1 MPGIYFSFVR
11 ECGATGAGIVVA
23 PKVRA
28 ALAPVIGEWNPI
40 PAKIISGIIGGMFCS
55 LMTQWLHN
63 NSLRAGNIYQY
74 TGQLPS
80 TLEVLDLTWKELGY
94 RMFYLNADRRV
105 LSTATATTAQD
116 DTSPPGGGAVAR
128 RDVLRVRRQRGAAW
142 ASAPARRGSMRWA
155 WS

>member
-105 LSTATATTAQD
+105 LSTATATTALTVID
-116 DTSPPGGGAVAR
+116 IFA
-128 RDVLRVRRQRGAAW
+128 
-142 ASAPARRGSMRWA
+142 
-155 WS
+155 